1 MKKLQILLII
11 ILSLGT
17 LFLVSPQKV
26 QAAGSLYLS
35 PGARSVAQGANFS
48 IGVRINTG
56 GDPVNGVQANL
67 AYPANMLDFIGI
79 SASGTAFEIQAEAA
93 GGGGAV
99 RIARGTLSPK
109 SGDRLVATVTFRA
122 KLSSGSAAVS
132 FAGGSAVVRST
143 DNADILAGSSGG
155 TYSFSP
161 PLPVPTPTPV
171 ATSSASVDNTPL
183 EISDVKLEEVGLNK
197 ATISWKTNKPAT
209 SHVEYGPSEKL
220 GITASDT
227 NLKTEHKLAL
237 ESKLLVPGTTYYY
250 QVKSKDEADNEVA
263 GQIEKFQ
270 TKGFKVK
277 IRVLDSE
284 GRPLAGVKVI
294 LYSERLEAVTNQ
306 DGIVE
311 FNNVSPG
318 KHSSHVVVGKQT
330 FADEINVKE
339 SLAEPQEYTLN
350 VATGGVSTGQLVVY
364 AVGLAVGL
372 LVILGAGS
380 LWWFKFRKKPTPDLT
395 SGNTDDK
402 GSQTLS

>member
-1 MKKLQILLII
+1 M
-11 ILSLGT
+11 
-17 LFLVSPQKV
+17 
-26 QAAGSLYLS
+26 
-35 PGARSVAQGANFS
+35 
-48 IGVRINTG
+48 
-56 GDPVNGVQANL
+56 
-67 AYPANMLDFIGI
+67 
-79 SASGTAFEIQAEAA
+79 
-93 GGGGAV
+93 
-99 RIARGTLSPK
+99 
-109 SGDRLVATVTFRA
+109 
-122 KLSSGSAAVS
+122 
-132 FAGGSAVVRST
+132 
-143 DNADILAGSSGG
+143 
-155 TYSFSP
+155 
-161 PLPVPTPTPV
+161 
-171 ATSSASVDNTPL
+171 
-183 EISDVKLEEVGLNK
+183 
-197 ATISWKTNKPAT
+197 
-209 SHVEYGPSEKL
+209 
-220 GITASDT
+220 
-227 NLKTEHKLAL
+227 
-237 ESKLLVPGTTYYY
+237 
-250 QVKSKDEADNEVA
+250 
-263 GQIEKFQ
+263 
-270 TKGFKVK
+270 K

-311 FNNVSPG
+311 FNNVSAG